1 MDRHYSPDW
10 RKMKFPPTET
20 LPSQANA
27 NSTAND
33 YSADAASATP
43 SEKFFIE
50 VDNPDSFSLDK
61 VSQLHHNYHLHPL
74 MQLDQLEEL
83 AKRLVGKHQ
92 CRFIEDEVKLG
103 TPFMLSNDPPP
114 GCTIETIFANIEKQG
129 SWLAI
134 YDVQTDLLYK
144 RFLWEVIGSAEKL
157 VKGKE
162 KIWDVRGFIFMSA
175 PPAITPFHIDREN
188 NFWLQTRGRK
198 KLNLWDRAD
207 RDVVPGYVAEE
218 FILYRSLERVRLQP
232 AMESY
237 AKKYD
242 CGPGDG
248 VYFPSTTPHATE
260 SETHWTR
267 PGDGVAIS
275 IGIVFYTDVTKRT
288 AYVHA
293 ANHVLRRL
301 GLTPMNPGQSI
312 WVDRLKYSIGRIAIT
327 VMKHFR
333 GFKPPPGF

>member
-1 MDRHYSPDW
+1 MSSYS
-10 RKMKFPPTET
+10 TEMRS
-20 LPSQANA
+20 SQAVA
-27 NSTAND
+27 ISTPNGF
-33 YSADAASATP
+33 SVDATTGMLR
-43 SEKFFIE
+43 EKFFIE
-50 VDNPDSFSLDK
+50 AKNPDSFSLDQA
-61 VSQLHHNYHLHPL
+61 SQLRHNYHLHPL
-74 MQLDQLEEL
+74 MQLEHLEEL
-83 AKRLVGKHQ
+83 AKRLVDKRQ
-92 CRFIEDEVKLG
+92 CRFIEGEVKLG

-114 GCTIETIFANIEKQG
+114 GCTIEDIFANIEEQG
-129 SWLAI
+129 SWIAI
-134 YDVQTDLLYK
+134 YDVQTDPLYQ
-144 RFLWEVIGSAEKL
+144 RFLWDVIGSAEKL

-207 RDVVPGYVAEE
+207 REVVPAYVAEE
-218 FILYRSLERVRLQP
+218 FILFRSLERVRLQP
-232 AMESY
+232 DMESH

-260 SETHWTR
+260 SETHWTK
-267 PGDGVAIS
+267 PGDGVAVS
-275 IGIVFYTDVTKRT
+275 IGIVFYTDATKRT

-293 ANHVLRRL
+293 ANRVL
-301 GLTPMNPGQSI
+301 
-312 WVDRLKYSIGRIAIT
+312 
-327 VMKHFR
+327 R